1 MERKKSKRVNGH
13 IGYYPRC
20 GSRYPES
27 HLQKERVSIN
37 SGPRRRVT
45 RIRNSG
51 WETPPET
58 SPRDKA
64 HCVRRDAE
72 PQLHRPG
79 GSGAGCSGGG
89 RPPRGS
95 RLPAP
100 PANGRFG
107 PGGAGGQ
114 RPALPAA
121 HGGWARAGPRRTS
134 GGSAG
139 RRGPGAS
146 ALRGSPKFRRE
157 VGAPPWRCLSAVG
170 PAGRAADPPRHL
182 APNFPSQPTW
192 GRGSRLLLPLS
203 AAGRP
208 AAAYTTPSL
217 SASRPASLP
226 APRPAAASAA
236 ASAAAPRSSLHP
248 PPAPAAA
255 LQTAARPRRSPP
267 LTLPGALC
275 RAVSRAR
282 PRGAACSHTKTG
294 SGGRALVPLGAGDE
308 RAGGRRAHPALG
320 SASRAGIYHA
330 TAGYGFRVIPCREA
344 GGRGAGSRCPV
355 PPGGRGRGAARRRG
369 VCVTHRLRRRGNSRG
384 CGRRDEGW
392 RWALKEGHG
401 SPRDRE
407 RRAADAAEVRA
418 IFKTRAA
425 NAAEV
430 AAATAS
436 PQSSTDPGWRSSL

>member
-1 MERKKSKRVNGH
+1 MERWGADVERKKSKRVNGH

-51 WETPPET
+51 WGTPPET

-107 PGGAGGQ
+107 PGSAGGQ

-146 ALRGSPKFRRE
+146 ALRGSPKFRPE
-157 VGAPPWRCLSAVG
+157 VGAPPWRCLSAAG
-170 PAGRAADPPRHL
+170 PAGRAAEPPRHL

-217 SASRPASLP
+217 SARRPACLPPRPPTRRCLRRCLRHRPAFLTPPSSRPRGGSPNRRPPARAARRLSRCPAPSAALCLGPARAALP
-226 APRPAAASAA
+226 ARTQREGAAGAPLFLSARGTSGLGGGGRTRPWEA
-236 ASAAAPRSSLHP
+236 
-248 PPAPAAA
+248 PPAPGY
-255 LQTAARPRRSPP
+255 TTPRRD
-267 LTLPGALC
+267 
-275 RAVSRAR
+275 
-282 PRGAACSHTKTG
+282 TG
-294 SGGRALVPLGAGDE
+294 FG
-308 RAGGRRAHPALG
+308 
-320 SASRAGIYHA
+320 
-330 TAGYGFRVIPCREA
+330 
-344 GGRGAGSRCPV
+344 
-355 PPGGRGRGAARRRG
+355 
-369 VCVTHRLRRRGNSRG
+369 
-384 CGRRDEGW
+384 
-392 RWALKEGHG
+392 
-401 SPRDRE
+401 
-407 RRAADAAEVRA
+407 
-418 IFKTRAA
+418 
-425 NAAEV
+425 
-430 AAATAS
+430 
-436 PQSSTDPGWRSSL
+436 